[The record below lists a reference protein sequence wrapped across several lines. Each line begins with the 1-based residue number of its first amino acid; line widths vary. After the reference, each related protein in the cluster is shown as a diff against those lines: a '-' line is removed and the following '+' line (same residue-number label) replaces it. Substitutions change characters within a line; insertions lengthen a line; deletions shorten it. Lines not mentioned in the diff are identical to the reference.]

1 MNHLSNVRIAFQRC
15 IQSAALYFVV
25 TNLISTAQAQTFV
38 TRKYSGMPSLRVS
51 ASPLPD
57 RNGATVQQVEISV
70 NSVPA
75 RTVCAVDRE
84 LDVVLY
90 IGSLGDSSM
99 AFHAKVEIPAGQFN
113 GTATIPIVR
122 RDAYC
127 AWTIDIFENGR
138 NIQQG
143 EPVISSANSQ
153 RTTVQLLEYSQSNY
167 ADSLILKATD
177 KANPYANPLNQY
189 QAVPITKR
197 DPASAFEDWRSYM
210 SYDAVCVPAIVL
222 SGLNAKAREALSQ
235 YAMAGGTIV
244 VHGSSEVDRL
254 TIDQMF
260 TSGGEPMSPDHRWG
274 NLLHNG
280 EKYCLRRSH
289 GGGQIVID
297 SVEGGSGRIL
307 NPAVFTQLL
316 SESRHHPVSTIF
328 YDDDVDYEWFW
339 KNLVES
345 VGTTPIVFFTSLI
358 VLILLIVGPV
368 MLLIARRL
376 RRQTLLLFLIP
387 AFSVTMSVFVLIVNV
402 FIEGRGTTGR
412 IASLQYYDSVS
423 KQGFVWSRQ
432 SYSSGAPPRSGLE
445 FSDKALLNPLR
456 TDAATGYQQDVRS
469 NVQGHLFFEN
479 GKQTLKY
486 WMLPRAQQQLI
497 VAHPLEQYSMPI
509 KIEENEANA
518 VQVTNASKHPIEL
531 IIVKDANQKY
541 FVAEGL
547 EAGATAKA
555 QGEELDKLS
564 DRLIQWT
571 SAFTPKAPKEV
582 DSTNRPRGRAR
593 FWGGGGTVSHED
605 FLGPVLNVRTTLN
618 RLDSYG
624 YFMVSRHE
632 LVVETPFPS
641 EVFAK
646 EKNLHILT
654 GVYKW

>member
-1 MNHLSNVRIAFQRC
+1 
-15 IQSAALYFVV
+15 
-25 TNLISTAQAQTFV
+25 
-38 TRKYSGMPSLRVS
+38 MPSLRVS
-51 ASPLPD
+51 VSPLPD

-75 RTVCAVDRE
+75 KTVCAVDRE

-90 IGSLGDSSM
+90 IGSFGDSSM
-99 AFHAKVEIPAGQFN
+99 AFHAKVEIPAGQFS
-113 GTATIPIVR
+113 GTTTIPIVR

-127 AWTIDIFENGR
+127 AWTIDVFENGR
-138 NIQQG
+138 SIQQG
-143 EPVISSANSQ
+143 DPVVSSANPQ
-153 RTTVQLLEYSQSNY
+153 RTTIQLLEYSQSNY
-167 ADSLILKATD
+167 ADSLISKATD
-177 KANPYANPLNQY
+177 QTNPYANPLNQY
-189 QAVPITKR
+189 QAIPVTKR
-197 DPASAFEDWRSYM
+197 DPASAFEEWRPYM
-210 SYDAVCVPAIVL
+210 SYDAVCVPGNSL
-222 SGLNAKAREALSQ
+222 SELSAKARKALSQ

-244 VHGSSEVDRL
+244 VYGSSDVDRL
-254 TIDQMF
+254 TIDQTF
-260 TSGGEPMSPDHRWG
+260 SGGQLMSPDHRWG
-274 NLLHNG
+274 SLMHNG

-297 SVEGGSGRIL
+297 SIEGGSERKL
-307 NPAVFTQLL
+307 NPGVFAQLL

-345 VGTTPIVFFTSLI
+345 VGTTPIVFFTGLI

-368 MLLIARRL
+368 MILIARRL

-387 AFSVTMSVFVLIVNV
+387 AFSITMSVFVLIVNV

-412 IASLQYYDSVS
+412 VASLQYYDTDS

-445 FSDKALLNPLR
+445 FSDKALLSPLR
-456 TDAATGYQQDVRS
+456 TDAATGYQQEVRS

-509 KIEENEANA
+509 KIEGNEANA
-518 VQVTNASKHPIEL
+518 VQVTNTSKHPIEL
-531 IIVKDANQKY
+531 VILKDANQNF
-541 FVAEGL
+541 FVVEGL
-547 EAGATAKA
+547 EAGATVNVN
-555 QGEELDKLS
+555 GEALDTLS

-582 DSTNRPRGRAR
+582 DSTNRPRGRVR
-593 FWGGGGTVSHED
+593 IWGGSGTVAHED
-605 FLGPVLNVRTTLN
+605 FLGPVLNIRTTLP

-632 LVVETPFPS
+632 LVAETPFPS

-654 GVYKW
+654 GVSKW